1 MGQTLV
7 VVYIIYHNES
17 KNIFLKCAIGA
28 VTTYLIHNSICEY
41 IMTLCG
47 MSNGICI
54 ITQCN
59 YVHCEY
65 LSTSILSTLHKY
77 KKLYLE
83 KRH

>member
-1 MGQTLV
+1 M
-7 VVYIIYHNES
+7 
-17 KNIFLKCAIGA
+17 KCAIGA

-65 LSTSILSTLHKY
+65 LSTSILNTLSTY
-77 KKLYLE
+77 KTLYLE
-83 KRH
+83 KKTLELELLIVLL

>member
-1 MGQTLV
+1 MRV
-7 VVYIIYHNES
+7 RIF
-17 KNIFLKCAIGA
+17 FLKCAIGA

-65 LSTSILSTLHKY
+65 LSTSILSTLHIRNY
-77 KKLYLE
+77 IKKKTLE
-83 KRH
+83 LELLIVL